1 MSFCL
6 EITTTYSN
14 QLHRQFFFLWKLI
27 VCARSSIWKI
37 KLLILYNNSS
47 KQALYLRK
55 FWFWKK
61 KKRLHFLNL
70 TATYYLHTTNCC
82 IAPALKISILSTNC
96 LQKLSTKIVYKN
108 CLQKLSTKLQFWAKY
123 KGRKKKKLILSCD
136 WYSYNFFMY
145 HN

>member
-6 EITTTYSN
+6 EITPTYSN
-14 QLHRQFFFLWKLI
+14 QLLHRHFFVWKRI

-37 KLLILYNNSS
+37 KLLILHNSS

-61 KKRLHFLNL
+61 KKRLHFLNKNKNKPDFYL
-70 TATYYLHTTNCC
+70 LLTYYELLQDFN
-82 IAPALKISILSTNC
+82 IVYNC
-96 LQKLSTKIVYKN
+96 LQKIVY
-108 CLQKLSTKLQFWAKY
+108 KLSTKLQFWAKY

-145 HN
+145 YN